1 MSAALDRLQLRD
13 SPLAPKFAGI
23 LGSAMDDKVIVDL
36 LGQVGNLFTSSLE
49 LKETIDFMLKA
60 AADLVDC
67 DAATVFLLEEDG
79 RALSAIATYPFT
91 DNLGQVARFELGEGI
106 VGWAAQRRKLVSV
119 ADATKDRRFKTLGL
133 AYAPRSC
140 LVMPLESPQRLV
152 GALTLA
158 RREVQPF
165 TSIEQALMRIIA
177 SQAAISIDNARLY
190 TDQRAQLGEIA
201 TQKREV
207 EVANAQI
214 AEISRLKSE
223 FLANMSHEL
232 RTPLNAI
239 LGFSEI
245 LKDNLV
251 DLTPQQRQECLQNIH
266 ASGKHLLELVN
277 DVLDLSKIEAGRME
291 LAYDRFGV
299 QDAIREVHNVI
310 RSLSERRDIDLSIDV
325 VPTHLEIRADKS
337 KFKQVLYNLLSNA
350 IKFTPQGG
358 KVWVSARADSEDL
371 IVDVG
376 DTGVGIPAEHHKRI
390 FDEFYQLD
398 HATTRQ
404 VEGTGLGLSLTRRLV
419 ELHGGGISLESDPG
433 RGSVFTFRLPL
444 AGIEVLNG
452 HRHNRILLVE
462 DNASNRDLAK
472 MVLLG
477 SGFDVD
483 IAVDGEEGLHKV
495 RSKVYDL
502 VLMDVE
508 LPGMDGL
515 TLTRMLKS
523 DPKTAGVPV
532 VALTANAMKG
542 NEQEAL
548 AAGCSGYI
556 TKPIEVAN
564 FVKRISTFIEVPV

>member
-1 MSAALDRLQLRD
+1 
-13 SPLAPKFAGI
+13 
-23 LGSAMDDKVIVDL
+23 MDDTTLVDL

-49 LKETIDFMLKA
+49 LKENVDFMLRA
-60 AADLVDC
+60 LTQQVGC
-67 DAATVFLLEEDG
+67 DVATVFLLDEDQG
-79 RALSAIATYPFT
+79 RLRAMATFPYT
-91 DNLGQVARFELGEGI
+91 EAVAEVATFAVGEGI
-106 VGWAAQRRKLVSV
+106 VGWAVAEGRSASV
-119 ADATKDRRFKTLGL
+119 RDATRDPRFKELSRGDP
-133 AYAPRSC
+133 PRSA
-140 LVMPLESPQRLV
+140 LVMPLASPRRVV

-158 RREVQPF
+158 RKQVRPF
-165 TSIEQALMRIIA
+165 TALEQALAQVIA
-177 SQAAISIDNARLY
+177 NQASISIDNATLHAAV
-190 TDQRAQLGEIA
+190 QKQLDEIA
-201 TQKREV
+201 VSKHEL
-207 EVANAQI
+207 EIANAQVR
-214 AEISRLKSE
+214 ENSRLKSE

-299 QDAIREVHNVI
+299 QDAVKEVHNVI

-419 ELHGGGISLESDPG
+419 ELHGGSISLESDPG

-444 AGIEVLNG
+444 
-452 HRHNRILLVE
+452 
-462 DNASNRDLAK
+462 
-472 MVLLG
+472 
-477 SGFDVD
+477 
-483 IAVDGEEGLHKV
+483 
-495 RSKVYDL
+495 
-502 VLMDVE
+502 
-508 LPGMDGL
+508 
-515 TLTRMLKS
+515 
-523 DPKTAGVPV
+523 
-532 VALTANAMKG
+532 
-542 NEQEAL
+542 
-548 AAGCSGYI
+548 
-556 TKPIEVAN
+556 
-564 FVKRISTFIEVPV
+564 

>member
-1 MSAALDRLQLRD
+1 
-13 SPLAPKFAGI
+13 
-23 LGSAMDDKVIVDL
+23 MDDKVIVDL

-60 AADLVDC
+60 AADLVEC
-67 DAATVFLLEEDG
+67 DAATVFLLDEDG
-79 RALSAIATYPFT
+79 TALSAIATFPFT
-91 DNLGQVARFELGEGI
+91 ESLGQVAHFELGEGI
-106 VGWAAQRRKLVSV
+106 VGWAAQQRKVVSV
-119 ADATKDRRFKTLGL
+119 ADATKDRRFKTLDL

-152 GALTLA
+152 GAMTLA

-165 TSIEQALMRIIA
+165 TNIEQALMQIIA

-190 TDQRAQLGEIA
+190 AAQQRQLAEIA
-201 TQKREV
+201 AQKREL

-251 DLTPQQRQECLQNIH
+251 ELTPEQRQECLENIH
-266 ASGKHLLELVN
+266 TSGKHLLELVN

-291 LAYDRFGV
+291 LAYDHFGV
-299 QDAIREVHNVI
+299 LSAVKEVHNVI
-310 RSLSERRDIDLSIDV
+310 RSLSERRDINLSIDV
-325 VPTHLEIRADKS
+325 VPEDLEVKADKS
-337 KFKQVLYNLLSNA
+337 KLKQVLYNLLSNA

-358 KVWVSARADSEDL
+358 RVWVNARAEGDDL
-371 IVDVG
+371 VVAVG
-376 DTGVGIPAEHHKRI
+376 DTGVGIPVEHHARI

-398 HATTRQ
+398 SATTRQ
-404 VEGTGLGLSLTRRLV
+404 IEGTGLGLSLTRRLV
-419 ELHGGGISLESDPG
+419 ELHGGAIGLTSEPG
-433 RGSVFTFRLPL
+433 EGSVFTFRLPL
-444 AGIEVLNG
+444 AGIEDVNG

-462 DNASNRDLAK
+462 DNDSNRELAR
-472 MVLLG
+472 MVLSG
-477 SGFDVD
+477 RGFDVD
-483 IAVDGEEGLHKV
+483 TAVDGDEGLHKA
-495 RSKVYDL
+495 RSRVYDL
-502 VLMDVE
+502 VLMDIE
-508 LPGMDGL
+508 LPGKDGL
-515 TLTRMLKS
+515 TVTRMLRS
-523 DPKTAGVPV
+523 DPKTASVPI

-556 TKPIEVAN
+556 SKPIEVAN
-564 FVKRISTFIEVPV
+564 FVQRISKYLDTSLQ

>member
-1 MSAALDRLQLRD
+1 
-13 SPLAPKFAGI
+13 
-23 LGSAMDDKVIVDL
+23 
-36 LGQVGNLFTSSLE
+36 
-49 LKETIDFMLKA
+49 
-60 AADLVDC
+60 
-67 DAATVFLLEEDG
+67 
-79 RALSAIATYPFT
+79 
-91 DNLGQVARFELGEGI
+91 
-106 VGWAAQRRKLVSV
+106 
-119 ADATKDRRFKTLGL
+119 
-133 AYAPRSC
+133 
-140 LVMPLESPQRLV
+140 
-152 GALTLA
+152 
-158 RREVQPF
+158 
-165 TSIEQALMRIIA
+165 
-177 SQAAISIDNARLY
+177 
-190 TDQRAQLGEIA
+190 
-201 TQKREV
+201 
-207 EVANAQI
+207 
-214 AEISRLKSE
+214 
-223 FLANMSHEL
+223 MSHEL

-291 LAYDRFGV
+291 LSYDRFGV
-299 QDAIREVHNVI
+299 QDAVKEVHNVI

-325 VPTHLEIRADKS
+325 VPTHLEVRADKS

-358 KVWVSARADSEDL
+358 KVWVSAHADAENL

-376 DTGVGIPAEHHKRI
+376 DTGVGIPLEHQTRI

-419 ELHGGGISLESDPG
+419 DLHGGSISLESDPG

-515 TLTRMLKS
+515 TLTRILKA
-523 DPKTAGVPV
+523 DPKTSAVPV

-564 FVKRISTFIEVPV
+564 FVKRISTFIEVPN

>member
-1 MSAALDRLQLRD
+1 
-13 SPLAPKFAGI
+13 
-23 LGSAMDDKVIVDL
+23 MDDKVIVDL

-49 LKETIDFMLKA
+49 LKENIDFMLKA

-67 DAATVFLLEEDG
+67 DAATVFLLDDDG
-79 RALSAIATYPFT
+79 ASLSAIATFPFS
-91 DNLGQVARFELGEGI
+91 DSLGQVAHFTLGEGI
-106 VGWAAQRRKLVSV
+106 VGWAAQRRKIVSV
-119 ADATKDRRFKTLGL
+119 ADATRDRRFKTLDL

-165 TSIEQALMRIIA
+165 TNIEQALMQIIA

-190 TDQRAQLGEIA
+190 AAQQRQLAEIA
-201 TQKREV
+201 AQKREV

-251 DLTPQQRQECLQNIH
+251 ELTADQRQECLQNIH
-266 ASGKHLLELVN
+266 TSGKHLLELVN

-291 LAYDRFGV
+291 LSYDRFSV
-299 QDAIREVHNVI
+299 LSAVKEVHNVI
-310 RSLSERRDIDLSIDV
+310 RSLSERRDIDLAIDV
-325 VPTHLEIRADKS
+325 SPENLEVRADKS

-350 IKFTPQGG
+350 IKFTAQGG
-358 KVWVSARADSEDL
+358 RVWVTARRRKDRV

-376 DTGVGIPAEHHKRI
+376 DTGVGIPREHHGRI

-398 HATTRQ
+398 TMTTRQ

-419 ELHGGGISLESDPG
+419 ELHGGRITLESEPG
-433 RGSVFTFRLPL
+433 KGSVFTFTLPIS
-444 AGIEVLNG
+444 GIETSNG
-452 HRHNRILLVE
+452 HRHNRVLLVE
-462 DNASNRDLAK
+462 DNPSNRELAK

-477 SGFDVD
+477 NGFDVD
-483 IAVDGEEGLHKV
+483 VAVDGDEGLHKA
-495 RSKVYDL
+495 RSKTYDL
-502 VLMDVE
+502 VLMDIE
-508 LPGMDGL
+508 LPGIDGL
-515 TLTRMLKS
+515 TLTRMLRA
-523 DPKTAGVPV
+523 DPRTATLPI

-556 TKPIEVAN
+556 SKPIEVSN
-564 FVKRISTFIEVPV
+564 FVQRISTYLDSTPS

>member
-1 MSAALDRLQLRD
+1 
-13 SPLAPKFAGI
+13 
-23 LGSAMDDKVIVDL
+23 MDDKVIVDL

-67 DAATVFLLEEDG
+67 DAATVFLLDEDG
-79 RALSAIATYPFT
+79 TALSAIATFPFT
-91 DNLGQVARFELGEGI
+91 ESLGQVAHFQLGEGI
-106 VGWAAQRRKLVSV
+106 VGWAAQRRKVVSV
-119 ADATKDRRFKTLGL
+119 ADATKDRRFKTLDL
-133 AYAPRSC
+133 AYAPRSS
-140 LVMPLESPQRLV
+140 LVMPLELPQRLV
-152 GALTLA
+152 GAMTLA

-165 TSIEQALMRIIA
+165 TNIEQALMQIIA

-190 TDQRAQLGEIA
+190 AAQKRQLAEIA
-201 TQKREV
+201 VQKREL

-214 AEISRLKSE
+214 GEISRLKSE

-251 DLTPQQRQECLQNIH
+251 ELTPAQRQECLENIH
-266 ASGKHLLELVN
+266 TSGKHLLELVN

-299 QDAIREVHNVI
+299 LSAVREVHNVI

-325 VPTHLEIRADKS
+325 VPEELEVRADKS

-350 IKFTPQGG
+350 IKFTAQGG
-358 KVWVSARADSEDL
+358 RVWVSARVEGDELA
-371 IVDVG
+371 VVVG
-376 DTGVGIPAEHHKRI
+376 DTGVGIPREHHSRI

-398 HATTRQ
+398 TATTRQ

-419 ELHGGGISLESDPG
+419 ELHGGTIGLRSEPG
-433 RGSVFTFRLPL
+433 TGSEFTFRLPL
-444 AGIEVLNG
+444 GGLDLSNG
-452 HRHNRILLVE
+452 GRHNRILLVE
-462 DNASNRDLAK
+462 DNASNRELAK
-472 MVLLG
+472 MVLAG
-477 SGFDVD
+477 KGFEVDV
-483 IAVDGEEGLHKV
+483 AVDGDEGLHKALS
-495 RSKVYDL
+495 RVYDL
-502 VLMDVE
+502 VLMDIE
-508 LPGMDGL
+508 LPGKDGL
-515 TLTRMLKS
+515 TVTRMLRS
-523 DPKTAGVPV
+523 DPKTASVPI

-556 TKPIEVAN
+556 SKPIEVAN
-564 FVKRISTFIEVPV
+564 FVQRISRYLDVSSQ

>member
-1 MSAALDRLQLRD
+1 
-13 SPLAPKFAGI
+13 
-23 LGSAMDDKVIVDL
+23 MDDKVIVDL

-60 AADLVDC
+60 ASDLVDC
-67 DAATVFLLEEDG
+67 DAATVFLLDEDG
-79 RALSAIATYPFT
+79 SALSAIATFPYT
-91 DNLGQVARFELGEGI
+91 ESLGQVAHFELGEGI
-106 VGWAAQRRKLVSV
+106 VGWAAQRRKVVSV
-119 ADATKDRRFKTLGL
+119 ADATKDRRFKDLEL
-133 AYAPRSC
+133 SYSPRSF
-140 LVMPLESPQRLV
+140 LVMPLESPRRLV

-165 TSIEQALMRIIA
+165 TNIEQALMQIIS

-190 TDQRAQLGEIA
+190 ARTQQQLAEIA
-201 TQKREV
+201 SQKREV
-207 EVANAQI
+207 EIANAQI

-251 DLTPQQRQECLQNIH
+251 ELTREQRQECLENIH

-291 LAYDRFGV
+291 LAYDRFEVGSAV
-299 QDAIREVHNVI
+299 REVHNVI
-310 RSLSERRDIDLSIDV
+310 RSLSERRDIDLAIRVQPEELSV
-325 VPTHLEIRADKS
+325 RADKS

-350 IKFTPQGG
+350 IKFTATGG
-358 KVWVSARADSEDL
+358 RVWVTARADGDDL
-371 IVDVG
+371 VVDVG
-376 DTGVGIPAEHHKRI
+376 DTGVGIPHEHQARI

-398 HATTRQ
+398 NATTRQ

-419 ELHGGGISLESDPG
+419 ALHGGEISLESEPG
-433 RGSVFTFRLPL
+433 NGTVFTFRLPL
-444 AGIEVLNG
+444 EGLEAKNG

-462 DNASNRDLAK
+462 DNASNRELAK
-472 MVLLG
+472 MVLAG
-477 SGFDVD
+477 NGYEVDVAFDGD
-483 IAVDGEEGLHKV
+483 EGLRKATS
-495 RSKVYDL
+495 RVYDL
-502 VLMDVE
+502 VLMDIE

-515 TLTRMLKS
+515 TVTRMLRS
-523 DPKTAGVPV
+523 DPKTASTPI

-542 NEQEAL
+542 SEQEAL

-556 TKPIEVAN
+556 SKPIEVAS
-564 FVKRISTFIEVPV
+564 FVQRISGFIEKVAV

>member
-1 MSAALDRLQLRD
+1 
-13 SPLAPKFAGI
+13 
-23 LGSAMDDKVIVDL
+23 MDDKVIVDL

-60 AADLVDC
+60 ASDLVDC
-67 DAATVFLLEEDG
+67 DAATVFLLDDDG
-79 RALSAIATYPFT
+79 KSLSAIATFPFT
-91 DNLGQVARFELGEGI
+91 ENLGQVANFELGEGI
-106 VGWAAQRRKLVSV
+106 VGWAAQRRKVVSV
-119 ADATKDRRFKTLGL
+119 ADATKDRRFKNLDL
-133 AYAPRSC
+133 AYSPRSF

-165 TSIEQALMRIIA
+165 TSVELALMQIIA

-190 TDQRAQLGEIA
+190 EAQQQQVEEIA
-201 TQKREV
+201 AQKREL
-207 EVANAQI
+207 EVFSAQI

-251 DLTPQQRQECLQNIH
+251 ELTPEQRHECLQNIH
-266 ASGKHLLELVN
+266 TSGKHLLELVN

-291 LAYDRFGV
+291 LSYDRFGV
-299 QDAIREVHNVI
+299 LDAVKEVHNVI
-310 RSLSERRDIDLSIDV
+310 RSLSERRDIDLAVEIE
-325 VPTHLEIRADKS
+325 PTDLEVRADKS

-350 IKFTPQGG
+350 IKFTAQGG
-358 KVWVSARADSEDL
+358 RVWVNARADDEEL
-371 IVDVG
+371 VVDVG
-376 DTGVGIPAEHHKRI
+376 DTGVGIPKDHQARI
-390 FDEFYQLD
+390 FDEFYQLGN
-398 HATTRQ
+398 ATTRQ

-419 ELHGGGISLESDPG
+419 DLHGGRISLESEPG
-433 RGSVFTFRLPL
+433 QGSVFTFRLPL
-444 AGIEVLNG
+444 SGIEVQNG
-452 HRHNRILLVE
+452 HRHNRVLLVE
-462 DNASNRDLAK
+462 DNASNRELAK
-472 MVLLG
+472 MVLNG
-477 SGFDVD
+477 NGFDVD
-483 IAVDGEEGLHKV
+483 IAVDGDEGLHKA
-495 RSKVYDL
+495 RSSVYDL

-515 TLTRMLKS
+515 TLTRMLKA
-523 DPKTAGVPV
+523 DPKTAGVPI

-542 NEQEAL
+542 SEQEAL

-556 TKPIEVAN
+556 SKPIEVAN
-564 FVKRISTFIEVPV
+564 FVQRISTYLEQPVQ

>member
-1 MSAALDRLQLRD
+1 
-13 SPLAPKFAGI
+13 
-23 LGSAMDDKVIVDL
+23 MDDKVIVDL

-60 AADLVDC
+60 ASDLVDC
-67 DAATVFLLEEDG
+67 DAATVFLVDEDG
-79 RALSAIATYPFT
+79 SALSAIATFPYT
-91 DNLGQVARFELGEGI
+91 ESLGQVAHFELGEGI
-106 VGWAAQRRKLVSV
+106 VGWAAQRRKVVSV
-119 ADATKDRRFKTLGL
+119 ADATKDRRFKTLEL
-133 AYAPRSC
+133 SYSPRSF

-165 TSIEQALMRIIA
+165 TNIEQALMQIIS

-190 TDQRAQLGEIA
+190 AAQQRQVTEIA
-201 TQKREV
+201 AQKREL
-207 EVANAQI
+207 EIANAQI

-251 DLTPQQRQECLQNIH
+251 ELTVEQKQECLQNIH
-266 ASGKHLLELVN
+266 TSGKHLLELVN

-291 LAYDRFGV
+291 LSYDSFGV
-299 QDAIREVHNVI
+299 FDAVREVHNVI
-310 RSLSERRDIDLSIDV
+310 RSLSERRDIDLSINIT
-325 VPTHLEIRADKS
+325 PTELEVRADKS

-350 IKFTPQGG
+350 IKFTAQGG
-358 KVWVSARADSEDL
+358 RVWVAGRADDGEL
-371 IVDVG
+371 IIDVG
-376 DTGVGIPAEHHKRI
+376 DTGVGIPPEHHLRI

-398 HATTRQ
+398 SATTRQ

-419 ELHGGGISLESDPG
+419 DLHSGRISLESEPG
-433 RGSVFTFRLPL
+433 KGSVFTFRIPL
-444 AGIEVLNG
+444 GGIEVVNG

-462 DNASNRDLAK
+462 DNASNRELAK
-472 MVLLG
+472 LVLVG
-477 SGFDVD
+477 NGFEVD
-483 IAVDGEEGLHKV
+483 IAVDGDEGLHKA
-495 RSKVYDL
+495 RSRVYDL

-515 TLTRMLKS
+515 TLTRMLKA
-523 DPKTAGVPV
+523 DPKTAGVPI

-556 TKPIEVAN
+556 SKPIEVAN
-564 FVKRISTFIEVPV
+564 FVQRISTYIEAPVG

>member
-1 MSAALDRLQLRD
+1 
-13 SPLAPKFAGI
+13 
-23 LGSAMDDKVIVDL
+23 MDDKVIVDL

-67 DAATVFLLEEDG
+67 DAATVFLLDEDG
-79 RALSAIATYPFT
+79 TALTAMATFPFT
-91 DNLGQVARFELGEGI
+91 ESLGKVARFNLGEGI
-106 VGWAAQRRKLVSV
+106 VGWAAQRRKIVCV
-119 ADATKDRRFKTLGL
+119 ADATKDRRFKSLDL

-140 LVMPLESPQRLV
+140 LVMPLESPQRVV

-165 TSIEQALMRIIA
+165 TAVEQALMQIIA

-190 TDQRAQLGEIA
+190 AAQQRQLAEIA
-201 TQKREV
+201 SQKREL

-251 DLTPQQRQECLQNIH
+251 ELSPEQRQECLENIH
-266 ASGKHLLELVN
+266 TSGKHLLELVN

-291 LAYDRFGV
+291 LSYDTFGV
-299 QDAIREVHNVI
+299 LSAVREVHNVI
-310 RSLSERRDIDLSIDV
+310 RSLSERRDIDLSIEV
-325 VPTHLEIRADKS
+325 IPETLEVRADKS

-350 IKFTPQGG
+350 IKFTSQGG
-358 KVWVSARADSEDL
+358 RVWVHAEATGEELR
-371 IVDVG
+371 VDVG
-376 DTGVGIPAEHHKRI
+376 DTGVGIAKEHHARI
-390 FDEFYQLD
+390 FNEFYQLD
-398 HATTRQ
+398 SATTRQ

-419 ELHGGGISLESDPG
+419 ELHGGEISLESEPG
-433 RGSVFTFRLPL
+433 KGSVFSFRLPL
-444 AGIEVLNG
+444 QGIEVSNG

-462 DNASNRDLAK
+462 DNASNRELAK
-472 MVLLG
+472 MVLVG
-477 SGFDVD
+477 NGFEVDV
-483 IAVDGEEGLHKV
+483 AVDGDEGLHKA
-495 RSKVYDL
+495 RSRLYDL
-502 VLMDVE
+502 VLMDIE
-508 LPGMDGL
+508 LPGKDGL
-515 TLTRMLKS
+515 TVTRMLRS
-523 DPKTAGVPV
+523 DPKTASTPI

-548 AAGCSGYI
+548 AAGCTGYI
-556 TKPIEVAN
+556 SKPIEVVN
-564 FVKRISTFIEVPV
+564 FVQRISTYLGTAAQ